1 MLDSANKTDYN
12 VVRTKEMKGKD
23 EELTER
29 AFESSLK
36 SLFRIT

>member
-12 VVRTKEMKGKD
+12 VVRTKEMKGTK
-23 EELTER
+23 EKLTER
-29 AFESSLK
+29 TFESSLK